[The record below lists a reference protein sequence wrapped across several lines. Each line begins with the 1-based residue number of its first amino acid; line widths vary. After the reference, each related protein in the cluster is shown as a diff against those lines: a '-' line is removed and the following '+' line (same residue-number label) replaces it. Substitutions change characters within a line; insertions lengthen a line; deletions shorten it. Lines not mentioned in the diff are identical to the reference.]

1 MLNSLYK
8 DAIKNREGII
18 SRLNNP
24 DEEKIKEIAKKTWIE
39 YEPKIEECDIA
50 GIDSSYNLGKFQGA
64 ELWAA
69 DAVAIKK
76 NEVVVSEDHAHGIKT
91 NDVQPEIKAS
101 LMEITVCDEAKNKV
115 ELVLMDGSI
124 TSHFDRRQGIGIG
137 KNLKEALKKKNV
149 VFIAKTSNTLGRFKE
164 LGASLGEMYYYNYTT
179 KSKGFSEIFE
189 NRDYGSGK
197 IVSHVFARLNES
209 VPLIKI
215 ELFGP
220 DHTTDEIKDIINKIN
235 KQCIRGYPYSL
246 KLAHNRCKISG
257 SDIDRLVRLFGMSN
271 MIGSREVLG

>member
-1 MLNSLYK
+1 VLNSLYK
-8 DAIKNREGII
+8 DAIKNRESII
-18 SRLNNP
+18 TILNNP
-24 DEEKIKEIAKKTWIE
+24 DEKKIMEMAKKTWIE
-39 YEPKIEECDIA
+39 FEPKNEDCDIA

-64 ELWAA
+64 DLWAA

-76 NEVVVSEDHAHGIKT
+76 NEDIVAEDHEHGIKT
-91 NDVQPEIKAS
+91 NDVQPEIIAS
-101 LMEITVCDEAKNKV
+101 LMEITVCDEAKDKV
-115 ELVLMDGSI
+115 DLVLMDGSI
-124 TSHFDRRQGIGIG
+124 VSHFDRRQGIGIG
-137 KNLKEALKKKNV
+137 KNLKNALKKNNV
-149 VFIAKTSNTLGRFKE
+149 VFISKTSKTLGRFKKM
-164 LGASLGEMYYYNYTT
+164 GANLGEMYYYNYAT
-179 KSKGFSEIFE
+179 KKTGFSEIFE
-189 NRDYGSGK
+189 NQEYGPGK

-220 DHTTDEIKDIINKIN
+220 NHTTDEIKNIINKIS

-257 SDIDRLVRLFGMSN
+257 TDIDRLISLFGMSN